1 MQLIPSPERG
11 PPRKSARAKYD
22 IINPMMR
29 KFLFTLTALALLLA
43 ACTPATP
50 APTPTTAFT
59 PTPSPLP
66 PTPTPTPM
74 PLAARVDGAP
84 ILLEDYT
91 AELTRLQAAEA
102 EQGLSSSPEA
112 QRQQVLDAL
121 INETLLAQSAA
132 QAGLALSD
140 EALQQAYD
148 GLIADLGSPA
158 ALTDWQARNGYTDES
173 FRRALRRS
181 LDAAAQREAI
191 IATVPEQTEQILARQ
206 ILARTPE
213 GAAQALSQLN
223 GGADFEAL
231 ALTFDPTT
239 GGMLGWFPQGYLL
252 QPTVEDAVFMLQP
265 GQYTDVIQT
274 EIGYH
279 IVLVIQ
285 RELHP
290 LAPEARLVLQQNQ
303 LDRWMTARR
312 STAAVEIL
320 VP

>member
-1 MQLIPSPERG
+1 MAPG
-11 PPRKSARAKYD
+11 PLHLDR
-22 IINPMMR
+22 
-29 KFLFTLTALALLLA
+29 ALLLRTNAGERALPLRAEIRA
-43 ACTPATP
+43 ARLAL
-50 APTPTTAFT
+50 ADDRLELGEVRAHQRAQGE
-59 PTPSPLP
+59 LRLRNDGNA
-66 PTPTPTPM
+66 

-102 EQGLSSSPEA
+102 EQGLTSSPEA

-140 EALQQAYD
+140 AALQQAYD

-181 LDAAAQREAI
+181 LDAAAQRDAI

-290 LAPEARLVLQQNQ
+290 LSPEARLVLQQNQ
-303 LDRWMTARR
+303 LNRWMTSRR